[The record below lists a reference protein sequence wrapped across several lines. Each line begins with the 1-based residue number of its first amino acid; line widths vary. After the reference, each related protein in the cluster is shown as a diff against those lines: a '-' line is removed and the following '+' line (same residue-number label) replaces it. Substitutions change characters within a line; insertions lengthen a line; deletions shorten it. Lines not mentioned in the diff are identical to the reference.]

1 MKASNQ
7 KKERYPK
14 ASAEQLKKSS
24 SFDYECF
31 ERHRQY
37 MEKKGYE
44 ACIPEWW
51 AMYEGRQTP
60 ENYDPDLPRATEN
73 ITSWVVDSQH
83 ATILGTTVT
92 LNFTCFDKNLST
104 DGLKKFDEYVQKAI
118 GMEEKKDDLVL
129 DAEVASTSLLY
140 HYWSDDILTFK
151 GNNKGSLGVDVIA
164 LEDFFCSNP
173 RLRDVQRQ
181 KYLGF
186 RHRAEVKAVR
196 ATVDKKMKNY
206 KEIIASIVP
215 DDYLDQKTKYD
226 QDDSDFETGAVTL
239 YTRFFRIDGEVYW
252 TRSTKYVQL
261 TEPMPL
267 NPDITIKKLKRKPE
281 YEELGYAPDDDE
293 IWEIDPEVPNFQDE
307 KLEAASEEDH
317 ARAKDKM
324 MYYPISI
331 LVLRRRRNC
340 LYGRSVVEDVYD
352 NQKLVNFMTAM
363 VAKEIQDT
371 AWATIIMKEGAANGQ
386 TWTGQPGGVFTDYTP
401 GNNFGIKRLEG
412 NQLNAQVMN
421 YVSTIIDITKMIT
434 GTNELVDSSSNLKDV
449 TAYALQILEEQRN
462 KKIEALQNRYWRF
475 LVECAKIRLQFYKHY
490 YPESYYIYDLTDAE
504 LQDEMQYY
512 ESLLAKKDE
521 TFDPVMAQ
529 KMGLPEG
536 ITNGQ
541 VAEKKGEPT
550 KTQHRKIDPKKEL
563 LGHYFDIVCEP
574 GKGTKYSEIIDTDL
588 INNLFL
594 NGGYEK
600 MSPDSFEMWL
610 NLNPLMSESKK
621 ADIRVLIQKQRESE
635 NAQLKAQLQ
644 EMGGML
650 QMALSRV
657 KQLEIVVKQKDA
669 TAKEMEKSF
678 KDSLG
683 AAKELVANREEIIKQ
698 LQGGN
703 KSEGG
708 SKLPSAAE
716 MAQED

>member
-1 MKASNQ
+1 MKRTNTPE
-7 KKERYPK
+7 KPIKNPK
-14 ASAEQLKKSS
+14 LSSDKFENLK

-31 ERHRQY
+31 ERHENY
-37 MEKKGYE
+37 MKKKGYQE
-44 ACIPEWW
+44 CIPEWW

-60 ENYDPDLPRATEN
+60 SDYSEDLPRATEN

-129 DAEVASTSLLY
+129 DAQVASAGLLY
-140 HYWSDDILTFK
+140 HYWSDDILTFR
-151 GNNKGSLGVDVIA
+151 GNNKGSLGIDTIA

-173 RLRDVQRQ
+173 RLRDIQRQ
-181 KYLGF
+181 KYIGF

-196 ATVDKKMKNY
+196 ATVDKKIKNY
-206 KEIIASIVP
+206 DEIIASIVP
-215 DDYLDQKTKYD
+215 DDYLEQKEKYD
-226 QDDSDFETGAVTL
+226 ADDVSFETGAVTL
-239 YTRFFRIDGEVYW
+239 YTRFFRVDGEVYW

-261 TEPMPL
+261 CEPIAL
-267 NPDITIKKLKRKPE
+267 NSDITIKKLKKKEE
-281 YEELGYAPDDDE
+281 YEENGYAPDDEE
-293 IWEIDPEVPNFQDE
+293 IYEIDPEVPNFQDE
-307 KLEAASEEDH
+307 KLESASEEDH
-317 ARAKDKM
+317 AKAKDKM
-324 MYYPISI
+324 SYYPIAI

-340 LYGRSVVEDVYD
+340 LYGRSLVEDVFD

-462 KKIEALQNRYWRF
+462 KKIEAIQNRYWRF

-490 YPESYYIYDLTDAE
+490 YPLSYYMYDLTDAE
-504 LQDEMQYY
+504 LQDEQQLYQKA
-512 ESLLAKKDE
+512 LADDKTMVTLDDGTQMTAKE
-521 TFDPVMAQ
+521 A
-529 KMGLPEG
+529 
-536 ITNGQ
+536 
-541 VAEKKGEPT
+541 AEKKGEPT
-550 KTQHRKIDPKKEL
+550 KTQRKKINPKEEL

-600 MSPDSFEMWL
+600 MSADSFEMWL

-635 NAQLKAQLQ
+635 NAQLKGQLQ

-657 KQLEIVVKQKDA
+657 KQLELLCKQKDA
-669 TAKEMEKSF
+669 SAAAMEKSF

-698 LQGGN
+698 LQA
-703 KSEGG
+703 GG
-708 SKLPSAAE
+708 SGSGLPSAEE
-716 MAQED
+716 MAKQD

>member
-1 MKASNQ
+1 MKRSKEKAPQSVSNFD
-7 KKERYPK
+7 
-14 ASAEQLKKSS
+14 LKKLKSR
-24 SFDYECF
+24 DYECF
-31 ERHRQY
+31 ERHKSY
-37 MEKKGYE
+37 MDQKGYT
-44 ACIPEWW
+44 ACISDWW

-60 ENYDPDLPRATEN
+60 ADYSEDLPRATEN
-73 ITSWVVDSQH
+73 ITAWVVDSQH
-83 ATILGTTVT
+83 ATILGTTVN

-118 GMEEKKDDLVL
+118 SMEERKDEVVL
-129 DAEVASTSLLY
+129 DSEVASTGILY

-151 GNNKGSLGVDVIA
+151 GKNKGSLGVDLIG

-181 KYLGF
+181 KYIGF

-196 ATVDKKMKNY
+196 ASVNKKIKNY
-206 KEIIASIVP
+206 EQIIKSIVP
-215 DDYLDQKTKYD
+215 DDYFDKKDEYD
-226 QDDSDFETGAVTL
+226 KDDVQLETGKVTL
-239 YTRFFRIDGEVYW
+239 YTRFFRINDEVYW
-252 TRSTKYVQL
+252 TRSTEHVCL
-261 TEPMPL
+261 CEPIPL
-267 NPDITIKKLKRKPE
+267 NPDITIGKLRRKKE
-281 YEELGYAPDDDE
+281 NEEGAYHPDDEE
-293 IWEIDPEVPNFQDE
+293 IYELDPETPNFQDE
-307 KLEAASEEDH
+307 NLEKSTNESHYND
-317 ARAKDKM
+317 KDKM
-324 MYYPISI
+324 SLYPISL

-386 TWTGQPGGVFTDYTP
+386 TWTGTPGGVFTDFTP

-412 NQLNAQVMN
+412 NQLNSQVMN

-475 LVECAKIRLQFYKHY
+475 LVDCAKIRLQFYKHY

-504 LQDEMQYY
+504 LQDEQQLY
-512 ESLLAKKDE
+512 EQALKSDKVITLPNGTQMTEKEA
-521 TFDPVMAQ
+521 AQ
-529 KMGLPEG
+529 H
-536 ITNGQ
+536 
-541 VAEKKGEPT
+541 KGEPT
-550 KTQHRKIDPKKEL
+550 KTQRRKIDPKKEL

-600 MSPDSFEMWL
+600 MSADSFEMWL

-621 ADIRVLIQKQRESE
+621 ADIRVLIQKQRQSE
-635 NAQLKAQLQ
+635 NAQLKGQIE
-644 EMGGML
+644 EMSGML

-669 TAKEMEKSF
+669 SAAQMEKSF

-683 AAKELVANREEIIKQ
+683 AAKEMVTNRDEIIKK
-698 LQGGN
+698 LQGD
-703 KSEGG
+703 KKPS
-708 SKLPSAAE
+708 LPSAEE
-716 MAQED
+716 MAQQD

>member
-1 MKASNQ
+1 MKSTKE
-7 KKERYPK
+7 KKVEK
-14 ASAEQLKKSS
+14 LSGEQLEKRTSY
-24 SFDYECF
+24 DYECF

-44 ACIPEWW
+44 SCIPEWW

-60 ENYDPDLPRATEN
+60 KDYDPELPRATEN
-73 ITSWVVDSQH
+73 ITAWVVDSQH
-83 ATILGTTVT
+83 ATLLGTTVS
-92 LNFTCFDKNLST
+92 LNFTCFDKEYST

-118 GMEEKKDDLVL
+118 KMEEKMDEVVL
-129 DAEVASTSLLY
+129 DGEVSSTGLLY

-151 GNNKGSLGVDVIA
+151 GNQKGSMGLDTIA

-173 RLRDVQRQ
+173 RLRDIQRQ
-181 KYLGF
+181 KYVGF

-196 ATVDKKMKNY
+196 ATVDKSLKNY
-206 KEIIASIVP
+206 EEVVKSIVP
-215 DDYLDQKTKYD
+215 DDYLSEQTKYD
-226 QDDSDFETGAVTL
+226 ANDTEFEAGGCTL

-252 TRSTKYVQL
+252 TRSTKNVQI
-261 TEPMPL
+261 TQPTPL
-267 NPDITIKKLKRKPE
+267 NPDIISKKLKLKKE
-281 YEELGYAPDDDE
+281 YEELGYAPDDEE
-293 IWEIDPEVPNFQDE
+293 IYELDPEVPNFQDE
-307 KLEAASEEDH
+307 KLEKATDESH
-317 ARAKDKM
+317 IQAKDKM
-324 MYYPISI
+324 MLYPIAI
-331 LVLRRRRNC
+331 LVLRKRRNC

-371 AWATIIMKEGAANGQ
+371 AWATIIAKEGALNGQ
-386 TWTGQPGGVFTDYTP
+386 VWTGQPGGMIVDYTP
-401 GNNFGIKRLEG
+401 GQGFGFKRLEG

-462 KKIEALQNRYWRF
+462 KKIEALQNRLWRF
-475 LVECAKIRLQFYKHY
+475 RVDCANIRLQFYKHY

-504 LQDEMQYY
+504 LQDEQQLY
-512 ESLLAKKDE
+512 EKALNSDEMIQLPDGTQISEKEAAK
-521 TFDPVMAQ
+521 
-529 KMGLPEG
+529 
-536 ITNGQ
+536 I
-541 VAEKKGEPT
+541 KGEPT
-550 KTQHRKIDPKKEL
+550 KTQRRKLDPKKEL

-600 MSPDSFEMWL
+600 MSADSFEMWL
-610 NLNPLMSESKK
+610 NLNPLMSESRK
-621 ADIRVLIQKQRESE
+621 ADIRVLIQKQRQSE
-635 NAQLKAQLQ
+635 NAQLKSQIQ

-657 KQLEIVVKQKDA
+657 KQLETVVQQKDA
-669 TAKEMEKSF
+669 SAKSMEKSF

-683 AAKELVANREEIIKQ
+683 AAKEMVANRDEVIKQ
-698 LQGGN
+698 LQG
-703 KSEGG
+703 KQGG
-708 SKLPSAAE
+708 SRLPSAEE
-716 MAQED
+716 MAKED

>member
-1 MKASNQ
+1 MKTSNQ

-60 ENYDPDLPRATEN
+60 ENYDPELPRATEN

-293 IWEIDPEVPNFQDE
+293 IWEIDPEVPNMQDE

-352 NQKLVNFMTAM
+352 NQKLINFMTAM

-536 ITNGQ
+536 TTNGQ

-635 NAQLKAQLQ
+635 NAQLKSQLQ

>member
-1 MKASNQ
+1 MKTTNE
-7 KKERYPK
+7 KKDRYPK
-14 ASAEQLKKSS
+14 LNAEALRKKN

-44 ACIPEWW
+44 KCIPEWW

-60 ENYDPDLPRATEN
+60 ENYDAELPRATEN

-92 LNFTCFDKNLST
+92 LNWTCFDKNLST

-118 GMEEKKDDLVL
+118 GMDEKKDDLVL
-129 DAEVASTSLLY
+129 DAEVGSAGLLY
-140 HYWSDDILTFK
+140 HYWSDDILTFR
-151 GNNKGSLGVDVIA
+151 GNNKGSLGVDTIA

-173 RLRDVQRQ
+173 RLRDIQRQ
-181 KYLGF
+181 KYVGF
-186 RHRAEVKAVR
+186 RHRAEVKAAR

-206 KEIIASIVP
+206 AEIISSIVP
-215 DDYLDQKTKYD
+215 DDYLDQKDNYD
-226 QDDSDFETGAVTL
+226 ADDEGFENGAVTL
-239 YTRFFRIDGEVYW
+239 YTRFFRIEGEVYW
-252 TRSTKYVQL
+252 TRSTRHVQL
-261 TEPMPL
+261 TEPKPL
-267 NPDITIKKLKRKPE
+267 NPDLIIKKLRLKPE
-281 YEELGYAPDDDE
+281 YEENGYSPDDEE
-293 IWEIDPEVPNFQDE
+293 IYELDPEVPNFQDE
-307 KLEAASEEDH
+307 SLEPASDESHYE
-317 ARAKDKM
+317 AKDQM
-324 MYYPISI
+324 MLYPISI

-340 LYGRSVVEDVYD
+340 LYGRSVVEDVFD

-371 AWATIIMKEGAANGQ
+371 AWATIVMKEGAANGQ

-401 GNNFGIKRLEG
+401 GSAFGIKRLEG

-462 KKIEALQNRYWRF
+462 KKIEAIQNRYWRF
-475 LVECAKIRLQFYKHY
+475 LVESSKIRLQFYKHY
-490 YPESYYIYDLTDAE
+490 YPESYYIYDLSDAE
-504 LQDEMQYY
+504 LQDEMQSY
-512 ESLLAKKDE
+512 EAMLKDDKSMVDLPDGSQISAKE
-521 TFDPVMAQ
+521 AATR
-529 KMGLPEG
+529 
-536 ITNGQ
+536 
-541 VAEKKGEPT
+541 KGEPT
-550 KTQHRKIDPKKEL
+550 KTQRRKIDPEKEL
-563 LGHYFDIVCEP
+563 LGHYFDIVCES

-621 ADIRVLIQKQRESE
+621 ADIRVLISKQRQSE
-635 NAQLKAQLQ
+635 NAQLKGQLEQ
-644 EMGGML
+644 LGGML

-657 KQLEIVVKQKDA
+657 KQLELVAKQKDI
-669 TAKEMEKSF
+669 TSKEMEKSF
-678 KDSLG
+678 RDSLG
-683 AAKELVANREEIIKQ
+683 AAKELVANREEIIKN
-698 LQGGN
+698 LQG
-703 KSEGG
+703 KKGG
-708 SKLPSAAE
+708 SALPSAEE
-716 MAQED
+716 MAKEG

>member
-1 MKASNQ
+1 MSTSKP
-7 KKERYPK
+7 KKEKYPK
-14 ASAEQLKKSS
+14 LSAEQLRKKSS
-24 SFDYECF
+24 YDYECF

-60 ENYDPDLPRATEN
+60 ANYDADLPRATEN

-104 DGLKKFDEYVQKAI
+104 DALKKFDEYVQKAI

-129 DAEVASTSLLY
+129 DAEVASAALLY
-140 HYWSDDILTFK
+140 HYWSDDILTFR
-151 GNNKGSLGVDVIA
+151 GNNKGSLGIDTIA

-173 RLRDVQRQ
+173 RLRDIQRQ
-181 KYLGF
+181 KYEGF

-196 ATVDKKMKNY
+196 ATVDKKMEHY
-206 KEIIASIVP
+206 EDIIASIVP
-215 DDYLDQKTKYD
+215 DDYLDKQDKYD
-226 QDDSDFETGAVTL
+226 KDDDDFESGAVTL

-252 TRSTKYVQL
+252 TRSTKHVQL
-261 TEPMPL
+261 TPPTPL
-267 NPDITIKKLKRKPE
+267 NPDITVKKLRLKPE
-281 YEELGYAPDDDE
+281 YEENGYSPDDEE
-293 IWEIDPEVPNFQDE
+293 IYELDPEVPNMQDE
-307 KLEAASEEDH
+307 KLEKSSEEDH
-317 ARAKDKM
+317 IAEKDKM
-324 MYYPISI
+324 MLYPISI

-504 LQDEMQYY
+504 YQDEMQYY

-521 TFDPVMAQ
+521 KFDPVMAQ

-541 VAEKKGEPT
+541 VAESKGEPT
-550 KTQHRKIDPKKEL
+550 KTQRRKIDPKKEL

-600 MSPDSFEMWL
+600 MSADSFEMWL

-635 NAQLKAQLQ
+635 NAQLKSQLQ
-644 EMGGML
+644 EVGGML

-669 TAKEMEKSF
+669 TAASMEKSF

-683 AAKELVANREEIIKQ
+683 AAKEMVANREEIIKQ
-698 LQGGN
+698 LQGQQG
-703 KSEGG
+703 GG
-708 SKLPSAAE
+708 SALPSAAE
-716 MAQED
+716 MAKED

>member
-1 MKASNQ
+1 MNRSNS
-7 KKERYPK
+7 KNKVKNPRL
-14 ASAEQLKKSS
+14 SAEQLKKMKSY
-24 SFDYECF
+24 DYECF
-31 ERHRQY
+31 ERHENY
-37 MEKKGYE
+37 MQKKGYQ

-60 ENYDPDLPRATEN
+60 ANYSDDLPRATEN

-83 ATILGTTVT
+83 ATILGTTVN
-92 LNFTCFDKNLST
+92 LNFTCFDKNMST

-129 DAEVASTSLLY
+129 DAQVASAGLLY
-140 HYWSDDILTFK
+140 HYWSDDILTLK
-151 GNNKGSLGVDVIA
+151 GNNKGSLGVDTIA

-173 RLRDVQRQ
+173 RLRDIQRQ
-181 KYLGF
+181 KYVGF

-206 KEIIASIVP
+206 DEIISSIVP
-215 DDYLDQKTKYD
+215 DDYLEKTNDYD
-226 QDDSDFETGAVTL
+226 ADDVSFEAGAVTL

-252 TRSTKYVQL
+252 TRSTKYCKL
-261 TEPMPL
+261 CEPIAL
-267 NPDITIKKLKRKPE
+267 NPDITVKKLKLKEE
-281 YEELGYAPDDDE
+281 YEENGYAPDDEE
-293 IWEIDPEVPNFQDE
+293 IYELDPEVPNFQDE
-307 KLEAASEEDH
+307 KLENASEEDH

-324 MYYPISI
+324 TYYPISI

-340 LYGRSVVEDVYD
+340 LYGRSIVEDVYD

-490 YPESYYIYDLTDAE
+490 YPLSYYMYDLTDAE
-504 LQDEMQYY
+504 LQDEQQLYQKA
-512 ESLLAKKDE
+512 LADE
-521 TFDPVMAQ
+521 NTIVTLNDGT
-529 KMGLPEG
+529 KMTAKEA
-536 ITNGQ
+536 
-541 VAEKKGEPT
+541 AEKKGEPT
-550 KTQHRKIDPKKEL
+550 KTQRKTIDPKKEL
-563 LGHYFDIVCEP
+563 LGHYFDIICEP

-600 MSPDSFEMWL
+600 MSADSFEMWL

-635 NAQLKAQLQ
+635 TAQLKGQLQ
-644 EMGGML
+644 EMGNML
-650 QMALSRV
+650 QMSLSRV
-657 KQLEIVVKQKDA
+657 KQLEMLVQQKDA
-669 TAKEMEKSF
+669 SAKSMEKSF
-678 KDSLG
+678 KDSLS
-683 AAKELVANREEIIKQ
+683 AAKEMVSNRDEIIKR
-698 LQGGN
+698 LQGG
-703 KSEGG
+703 SGSG
-708 SKLPSAAE
+708 SKLPTAEE
-716 MAQED
+716 MAQND